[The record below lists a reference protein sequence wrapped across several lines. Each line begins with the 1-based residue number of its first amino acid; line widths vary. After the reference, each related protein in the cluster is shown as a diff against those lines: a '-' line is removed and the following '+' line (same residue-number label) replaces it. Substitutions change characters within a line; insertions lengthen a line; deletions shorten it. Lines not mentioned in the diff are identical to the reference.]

1 MGVRTFTASYR
12 PYGNP
17 ITSSDPLARGY
28 TGQRRDDAGMLYL
41 HARFAHPG
49 IGRFLSPD
57 PTISSLR
64 PIGMNR
70 YAYAQNDPI
79 NREDIDGLGFW
90 EDADA
95 EIGHAAGLVAGAVR
109 VLDLDHLF
117 MGKNPLPFNLGIGNT
132 LALLPNSINALHKGD
147 YPRLA
152 KSVASE
158 VVISAAIAAS
168 IMSYGTAAAP
178 IVAATQSVV
187 LPFLLSAIN
196 TGDIAVA
203 AKQGLMGPLG
213 GLAFGGKTGRWE
225 YDNLYKL
232 KKDGTWEWV
241 DGPGAMTVV
250 GAVFGTFLSANS
262 HVAVASR
269 DQAISSAPQALL
281 SSSTGGLFGYGYDQT
296 TGDH

>member
-17 ITSSDPLARGY
+17 ITSTDPLARGY

-49 IGRFLSPD
+49 LGRFLSPD
-57 PTISSLR
+57 PTTPTMR

-79 NREDIDGLGFW
+79 NRSDIDGLGFW

-95 EIGHAAGLVAGAVR
+95 EIGHAAGVAAGALR

-147 YPRLA
+147 HVRLA

-196 TGDIAVA
+196 TGDIVTAV
-203 AKQGLMGPLG
+203 KEGLMGPLPG
-213 GLAFGGKTGRWE
+213 IALNGRKGRWQ
-225 YDNLYKL
+225 YDTGYKQQ
-232 KKDGTWEWV
+232 KDGTWVWS
-241 DGPGAMTVV
+241 DGPGVTDVA

-262 HVAVASR
+262 YVAVASR
-269 DQAISSAPQALL
+269 DQAISATPQALL
-281 SSSTGGLFGYGYDQT
+281 SSSTGGLFGYGFDRT
-296 TGDH
+296 TGD